1 MARCQCLEV
10 VLMAFKRREIHVILC
25 THFTAFGR
33 LLDSSLFSRT
43 RRVCARFLQTANS
56 TQTRRPPSS
65 FYGTSVVEI
74 TSYYPFWILIECARN
89 KYNPQSYRA
98 FRKPYSQPLSPI
110 LLSTMSFLLSP
121 TRRAGFAGSA
131 LASRTFSTTRP
142 SQLARMTLVGRLGTD
157 PELVDAGKTQL
168 VRYVVGSSS
177 GPKDNKQTSWFR
189 VASFAPE
196 GPQRDYILGL
206 SKG

>member
-1 MARCQCLEV
+1 
-10 VLMAFKRREIHVILC
+10 
-25 THFTAFGR
+25 
-33 LLDSSLFSRT
+33 
-43 RRVCARFLQTANS
+43 
-56 TQTRRPPSS
+56 
-65 FYGTSVVEI
+65 
-74 TSYYPFWILIECARN
+74 
-89 KYNPQSYRA
+89 
-98 FRKPYSQPLSPI
+98 
-110 LLSTMSFLLSP
+110 MSFLLSP

-157 PELVDAGKTQL
+157 PELVDVGKTQL

-206 SKG
+206 SKGTLVYLEGDATMRIYEDADGKKQSALSLVQTKLDVLKRSQSKEDDVGGMTGV